1 MTQETEQLSNKIN
14 DVRHHVNMQENPSV
28 SSAGYGVAVNI
39 LTDLFGCVFI
49 GLAIGVL
56 CQKLFHTS
64 GFVVAI
70 MTLLGGFAGLWTVI
84 RYGIS
89 LDYHKEQ

>member
-1 MTQETEQLSNKIN
+1 MTQETEQLSGKIN
-14 DVRHHVNMQENPSV
+14 DMRRQNDIQEKQPA
-28 SSAGYGVAVNI
+28 SSTGYNVAINI

-89 LDYHKEQ
+89 LERHKES